1 MMQVRCQR
9 CGWVFT
15 MSRDAIGIALA
26 EAEASH
32 AEHYQEH
39 CPKCRNVVKIQVK
52 ELRRR
57 LPADYVLPT
66 LPPKPAPIHAKK
78 DEEPTAAALPQAAA
92 SSTGPGLKQA
102 AESRAEAAATPDA
115 EPESRAAP
123 KARPKPKAAAERAVK
138 R

>member
-15 MSRDAIGIALA
+15 MSRDAIGIAVA
-26 EAEASH
+26 EAEASR
-32 AEHYQEH
+32 AEYYQEH
-39 CPKCRNVVKIQVK
+39 CPKFRNAVKIQVK

-66 LPPKPAPIHAKK
+66 PPPKPAPVHVKK
-78 DEEPTAAALPQAAA
+78 DKQPAAAAAPQAALP
-92 SSTGPGLKQA
+92 A
-102 AESRAEAAATPDA
+102 AERSPQSAVESQAKPAAEPDA
-115 EPESRAAP
+115 ERGSRSAPKRRAAV
-123 KARPKPKAAAERAVK
+123 ERAAK